1 MVNGGT
7 GSSAVGEGRPSCGGD
22 GALDLTCLLLSCDG
36 CELLSWNCL
45 CWFRR
50 CGCRR
55 LSMFN
60 GGTGSGAFSC
70 CGVDGVD
77 GVDGVESDEGGEGGD
92 GDEGVEGGAGCQ
104 WLSVALSVL
113 GAWTLVQRPRK
124 MRVVTVDGVRAEV
137 HGNVF
142 EPAAMLE
149 SKTSQ
154 TGAAAPSSR
163 QGQALT

>member
-1 MVNGGT
+1 
-7 GSSAVGEGRPSCGGD
+7 
-22 GALDLTCLLLSCDG
+22 
-36 CELLSWNCL
+36 
-45 CWFRR
+45 
-50 CGCRR
+50 
-55 LSMFN
+55 MFN

-104 WLSVALSVL
+104 WLSVALSVS
-113 GAWTLVQRPRK
+113 GALTLVQRPRK

-142 EPAAMLE
+142 EPAAMLWTAVGCSE
-149 SKTSQ
+149 P
-154 TGAAAPSSR
+154 GAATGEPCVRSVSR
-163 QGQALT
+163 TL